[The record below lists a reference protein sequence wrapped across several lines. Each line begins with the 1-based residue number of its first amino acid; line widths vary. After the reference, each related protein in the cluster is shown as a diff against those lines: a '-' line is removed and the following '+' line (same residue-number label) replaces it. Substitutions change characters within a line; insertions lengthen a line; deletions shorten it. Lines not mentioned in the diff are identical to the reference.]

1 MIQATSAKQYDVIM
15 TAVIAIPPAAARGL
29 ELKVLSTALQQ
40 SPAGEGAGVW
50 VKSDS
55 PIKNPKELKGKTL
68 GSYALRSTGYTQV
81 RFALIKK
88 YGLNAA
94 LEGGDLK
101 QVEIQAPNLPGA
113 LAAGQIDAATLIHS
127 QAFRALKSGEFRPI
141 AETGRDNIE
150 VYGMR
155 FVSALNVSY
164 PERLAQ
170 RPEAFK
176 EFNRMFRESVRYA
189 LAHRDEVFG
198 AVGKQNNLPPEF
210 FNWWFEK
217 SSDVPGTFEESHAQ
231 VDHEVLRAV
240 ERDRDDPELSRHP
253 HRWSG
258 STRCAADG
266 RDRHRACSVVA
277 PARPGGSQAGRASV
291 HAACS
296 SPPGRRRR
304 WSRRP
309 ICCQVPLQVAQRLW
323 AFVTSARDLGH
334 LGASLYHVAAAIAIS
349 FVIGSLLALIPYYVP
364 VLRFAI
370 ERRIG
375 PFLNAFSAIGWTLL
389 SIMWFGVTPLTVIFA
404 ISAVLVPFAL
414 VNMSAGLANLD
425 RETLEMASSFTR
437 RRWRMFALV
446 IVPSLYP
453 FIFATL
459 RIMFGVAWKVTLTA
473 ELFGGN
479 SGLGYMINL
488 ARQEFDT
495 ATIFAAIIL
504 IIAFVHGMD
513 QYVLGPLQ
521 ASVSRHYAG

>member
-1 MIQATSAKQYDVIM
+1 LLSNGRVTSNLIEVEARGLAIPQLIQATSAKQYDVIM

-50 VKSDS
+50 VKGDS
-55 PIKNPKELKGKTL
+55 PIKNPTELKGKSL

-94 LEGGDLK
+94 LEGGDVK

-127 QAFRALKSGEFRPI
+127 QAFRALKSGEFRSI

-189 LAHRDEVFG
+189 LAHRDEVFS

-231 VDHEVLRAV
+231 AIMTLYELSKEIGMIPGYPDIRGVVWEHALRA
-240 ERDRDDPELSRHP
+240 
-253 HRWSG
+253 
-258 STRCAADG
+258 
-266 RDRHRACSVVA
+266 
-277 PARPGGSQAGRASV
+277 
-291 HAACS
+291 
-296 SPPGRRRR
+296 
-304 WSRRP
+304 
-309 ICCQVPLQVAQRLW
+309 
-323 AFVTSARDLGH
+323 
-334 LGASLYHVAAAIAIS
+334 
-349 FVIGSLLALIPYYVP
+349 
-364 VLRFAI
+364 
-370 ERRIG
+370 
-375 PFLNAFSAIGWTLL
+375 
-389 SIMWFGVTPLTVIFA
+389 
-404 ISAVLVPFAL
+404 
-414 VNMSAGLANLD
+414 
-425 RETLEMASSFTR
+425 
-437 RRWRMFALV
+437 
-446 IVPSLYP
+446 
-453 FIFATL
+453 
-459 RIMFGVAWKVTLTA
+459 
-473 ELFGGN
+473 
-479 SGLGYMINL
+479 
-488 ARQEFDT
+488 
-495 ATIFAAIIL
+495 
-504 IIAFVHGMD
+504 
-513 QYVLGPLQ
+513 
-521 ASVSRHYAG
+521 